1 MSMSDPIADMLTRVR
16 NAQAMNKVSVNMPAS
31 KAKAGIAGVLKD
43 EGYINDFGVAD
54 VEGKPTLNI
63 TLRYV
68 DGVGV
73 IDTLKRYSRPG
84 LRQYCGKSE
93 IPRVLNGLGIA
104 VVSTSRGIM
113 TDAQARADG
122 HGGEVLCIVA

>member
-1 MSMSDPIADMLTRVR
+1 MSMSDPIADMLTRIR
-16 NAQAMNKVSVNMPAS
+16 NAQAMNKVSVSMPSS
-31 KAKAGIAGVLKD
+31 KAKTGIASVLKD
-43 EGYINDFGVAD
+43 EGYINDFGVVDIA
-54 VEGKPTLNI
+54 GKPTLNI
-63 TLRYV
+63 TLKYM

-84 LRQYCGKSE
+84 LRQYCGKSD

-113 TDAQARADG
+113 TDTQARQDG
-122 HGGEVLCIVA
+122 HGGEVLCIVS

>member
-1 MSMSDPIADMLTRVR
+1 MSMSDPIADMLTRIR
-16 NAQAMNKVSVNMPAS
+16 NAQAMNKVSVSMPAS
-31 KAKAGIAGVLKD
+31 KAKTGIASVLKD

-54 VEGKPTLNI
+54 IAGKPTLNI
-63 TLRYV
+63 TLKYM

-84 LRQYCGKSE
+84 LRQYCGKSD

-113 TDAQARADG
+113 TDTQARQDG
-122 HGGEVLCIVA
+122 HGGEVLCIVS

>member
-1 MSMSDPIADMLTRVR
+1 MSMSDPIADMLTRIR

-43 EGYINDFGVAD
+43 EGYINDFGVTD

-68 DGVGV
+68 NGAGV

-84 LRQYCGKSE
+84 LRQYCGKSD

>member
-1 MSMSDPIADMLTRVR
+1 MSMSDPIADMLTRIR
-16 NAQAMNKVSVNMPAS
+16 NAQAMNKVSVTMPAS
-31 KAKAGIAGVLKD
+31 KAKAGIANVLKN
-43 EGYINDFGVAD
+43 EGYINDFGVVD
-54 VEGKPTLNI
+54 NDGKPALNI
-63 TLRYV
+63 TLRYAE
-68 DGVGV
+68 GVGV

-84 LRQYCGKSE
+84 LRRYSGKTE

-113 TDAQARADG
+113 TDTQARAEG

>member
-1 MSMSDPIADMLTRVR
+1 MSMSDPIADMLTRIR
-16 NAQAMNKVSVNMPAS
+16 NAQAMNKVSVTMPAS
-31 KAKAGIAGVLKD
+31 KAKSGIANVLKN
-43 EGYINDFGVAD
+43 EGYINDFGVVD
-54 VEGKPTLNI
+54 NDGKPALNI

-68 DGVGV
+68 EGVGV

-84 LRQYCGKSE
+84 LRRYSGKTE

-113 TDAQARADG
+113 TDTQARAEG

>member
-1 MSMSDPIADMLTRVR
+1 MSMSDPIADMLTRIR
-16 NAQAMNKVSVNMPAS
+16 NAQAMNKVSVTVPAS
-31 KAKAGIAGVLKD
+31 KAKSGIANVLKN
-43 EGYINDFGVAD
+43 EGYINDFGVVD
-54 VEGKPTLNI
+54 NDGKPALNI

-68 DGVGV
+68 EGVGV

-84 LRQYCGKSE
+84 LRRYSGKTE

-113 TDAQARADG
+113 TDTQARAEG

>member
-43 EGYINDFGVAD
+43 EGYINDFGVTD

-68 DGVGV
+68 NGAGV

-93 IPRVLNGLGIA
+93 IPRILNGLGIA

>member
-1 MSMSDPIADMLTRVR
+1 MSMSDPIADMLTRIR
-16 NAQAMNKVSVNMPAS
+16 NAQAMNKVSVSMPSS
-31 KAKAGIAGVLKD
+31 KAKAGIASVLKD
-43 EGYINDFGVAD
+43 EGYINEFGVAD
-54 VEGKPTLNI
+54 NDGKPTLNI

-68 DGVGV
+68 EGVGV
-73 IDTLKRYSRPG
+73 IETLKRYSRPG
-84 LRQYCGKSE
+84 LRQYCGKSD

-113 TDAQARADG
+113 TDARARQDG

>member
-16 NAQAMNKVSVNMPAS
+16 NAQAMNKVSVDMPTS
-31 KAKAGIAGVLKD
+31 KAKVGIANVLKE
-43 EGYINDFGVAD
+43 EGYINDFAVAD
-54 VEGKPTLNI
+54 NDGTPALNI

-84 LRQYCGKSE
+84 LRRYCGKTE

-113 TDAQARADG
+113 TDAQARAQG

>member
-1 MSMSDPIADMLTRVR
+1 MSMSDPIADMLTRIR
-16 NAQAMNKVSVNMPAS
+16 NAQAMNKVSVDMPTS
-31 KAKAGIAGVLKD
+31 KAKVGIANVLKE
-43 EGYINDFGVAD
+43 EGYINDFAVAD
-54 VEGKPTLNI
+54 NDGKPALNI

-84 LRQYCGKSE
+84 LRRYCGKTE

-113 TDAQARADG
+113 TDAQARAQG

>member
-1 MSMSDPIADMLTRVR
+1 MSMSDPIADMLTRIR
-16 NAQAMNKVSVNMPAS
+16 NAQAMNKVSVIMPSS
-31 KAKAGIAGVLKD
+31 KAKVGIASVLKN

-54 VEGKPTLNI
+54 NDGKPALNI

-73 IDTLKRYSRPG
+73 IDTLKRSSRPG
-84 LRQYCGKSE
+84 LRQYCGKTD

-113 TDAQARADG
+113 TDTQAREQG